1 MSNQMDAKTARER
14 AKVLAQQ
21 RRAERRARKRR
32 CVLCTVEESEKTPL
46 VAHPDGLGPA
56 CKDELSCRD
65 RRETPS
71 SPY

>member
-14 AKVLAQQ
+14 AKALAQQ

-32 CVLCTVEESEKTPL
+32 CVLCKVEESEKTPL

-56 CKDELSCRD
+56 CKDERSCRD
-65 RRETPS
+65 RLDGTDHQ
-71 SPY
+71 Y